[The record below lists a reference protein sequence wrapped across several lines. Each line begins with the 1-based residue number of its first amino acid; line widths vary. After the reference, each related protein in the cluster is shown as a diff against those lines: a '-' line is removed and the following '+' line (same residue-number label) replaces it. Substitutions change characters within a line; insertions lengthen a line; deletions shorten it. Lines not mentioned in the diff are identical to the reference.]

1 MTKEMTRLK
10 KKFKKKSHK
19 SLLRFDYSSHPVTI
33 KKQIEMQKT
42 ELIMKQC
49 KLAPLLNSN
58 SQSDMFETYGQPTV
72 KYKSITS
79 LTIITIIYT
88 IRAG

>member
-33 KKQIEMQKT
+33 KNKKQIEMQKT

-49 KLAPLLNSN
+49 KLAPVLNSN
-58 SQSDMFETYGQPTV
+58 S
-72 KYKSITS
+72 
-79 LTIITIIYT
+79 
-88 IRAG
+88 